1 MAYVSH
7 FQTYLQGSDYDIDK
21 AYIMGQSYDEQ
32 ATYIGW
38 SNLFDYTSV
47 RTLQASKTL
56 PIPKGDIWAQE
67 AKAKLREEGLDPVK
81 NKVEYRRRYDNLT
94 KPRVDN
100 SSHDTT
106 IDAYLE
112 L

>member
-47 RTLQASKTL
+47 KTL
-56 PIPKGDIWAQE
+56 
-67 AKAKLREEGLDPVK
+67 
-81 NKVEYRRRYDNLT
+81 
-94 KPRVDN
+94 
-100 SSHDTT
+100 
-106 IDAYLE
+106 
-112 L
+112 

>member
-47 RTLQASKTL
+47 KTLQASKTL

-67 AKAKLREEGLDPVK
+67 AKTKLKEEGLDPVK